1 MVDLPPDLPQ
11 PLMLFDG
18 VCNLCSG
25 WVRFCLAHERGT
37 ALRFAAMQSAT
48 GQAVLRSLGLPLDV
62 YESFL
67 FVEDGAVYAKS
78 DGFFRMLRHLRQP
91 WPWLRL
97 TRVLPRSLCDWGYD
111 RIARNRYR
119 LFGRRDHCMIPAPH
133 VAVRFLA

>member
-1 MVDLPPDLPQ
+1 MIDLPPDLPQ

-18 VCNLCSG
+18 VCNLCNG

-48 GQAVLRSLGLPLDV
+48 GQAVLRRLGLPLDV

-67 FVEDGAVYAKS
+67 FVEDGAVHAKS
-78 DGFFRMLRHLRQP
+78 EGFFRMLHHLRQP

-97 TRVLPRSLCDWGYD
+97 ARVLPRALCDWGYD
-111 RIARNRYR
+111 GIARNRYR
-119 LFGRRDHCMIPAPH
+119 LFGRQDRCMTPSSE
-133 VAVRFLA
+133 VARRFLA

>member
-1 MVDLPPDLPQ
+1 MADLPPDLPQ
-11 PLMLFDG
+11 PLVLFDG

-67 FVEDGAVYAKS
+67 FVEDNAVYAKS
-78 DGFFRMLRHLRQP
+78 EGFFRMLRHLSQP
-91 WPWLRL
+91 WPCLRL
-97 TRVLPRSLCDWGYD
+97 ARALPRSLSDWGYD

-119 LFGRRDHCMIPAPH
+119 LFGRQDHCMIPGPR
-133 VAVRFLA
+133 VAGRFLA